1 MEKQAEE
8 LVKTLLGFKGHC
20 DASLEQARELK
31 KALIE
36 GRLESV
42 VNAPFHLGILL
53 DKYLELI
60 ETRLGP
66 ALKCMDTP
74 AVEQVKADMAAQ
86 AAEEA
91 PVAPAIEF
99 GDEDISGMD
108 IVEDADGATRRTIP
122 RYNQRLPV
130 RYRVPGRDKSPLKAF
145 SRDIGALGLFIV
157 ANHLEKTGQ
166 NLNIEIELP
175 EHGTISMQGTVVW
188 TKWVPPALRSVD
200 YPGFAVKIHSAPE
213 AWFTYFMEVEESHTQ

>member
-1 MEKQAEE
+1 MEKNAEE
-8 LVKTLLGFKGHC
+8 LVRTLLEFKGHC

-86 AAEEA
+86 A
-91 PVAPAIEF
+91 IETPQMANF
-99 GDEDISGMD
+99 PDPHPQDPD
-108 IVEDADGATRRTIP
+108 LADVVEDADGATRRTIP

-130 RYRVPGRDKSPLKAF
+130 RYRVPGRDKSAHKAF

-175 EHGTISMQGTVVW
+175 EHGSISMQGTVVW
-188 TKWVPPALRSVD
+188 TKWVPPALRAVD

-213 AWFTYFMEVEESHTQ
+213 SWFSYFMEVEDAHTT

>member
-1 MEKQAEE
+1 MEKSAEE
-8 LVKTLLGFKGHC
+8 LVKTLFEFKEHC
-20 DASLEQARELK
+20 DASLDQARELK
-31 KALIE
+31 KALVE

-66 ALKCMDTP
+66 ALKCMDSP
-74 AVEQVKADMAAQ
+74 AVEQVKASMAA
-86 AAEEA
+86 E
-91 PVAPAIEF
+91 
-99 GDEDISGMD
+99 
-108 IVEDADGATRRTIP
+108 VEGPADGQRSPELAASDFPSEMVDDTDGGTRRTIP

-130 RYRVPGRDKSPLKAF
+130 RYRVPGRDKSPHKAF

-166 NLNIEIELP
+166 NLSFEIELP
-175 EHGTISMQGTVVW
+175 EHGVITMQGVVVW
-188 TKWVPPALRSVD
+188 TKWVPPALRAVD
-200 YPGFAVKIHSAPE
+200 YPGFAVKIQSAPE
-213 AWFTYFMEVEESHTQ
+213 AWFSYFMDVEESHIP